1 MSEPLPLEFR
11 SIRRSWEDRGFQQAV
26 IDFEECLKEPALLRR
41 LNLGDMP
48 LRNTSCHLWSHV
60 WKTERA
66 QRLAEKRVR
75 DGYDQA
81 WEALLRVRELLASK
95 DS

>member
-1 MSEPLPLEFR
+1 MADSLPIEFR

-26 IDFEECLKEPALLRR
+26 IDFEECLKEPHLLLR
-41 LNLGDMP
+41 LGDMP
-48 LRNTSCHLWSHV
+48 LRKTSCHLWSHA

-95 DS
+95 DP